1 MTTNPYSSLYCKF
14 PLMLRFLGSIPSGQF
29 HVEVSFWND
38 IQTPLPK
45 HIRDLHIIAIW
56 STKGRNCL
64 SACNK
69 NWLKDHAKDIPE
81 AKWEINPSTTP
92 TDRLPTAFIPL
103 LIHRTPY
110 PSALSTGKTPGLY
123 KVNKLP
129 SDRLHQTHKQGPQDK
144 ISTALITLG
153 IGWPASP
160 CSQLL
165 VQQPASCYLNL

>member
-1 MTTNPYSSLYCKF
+1 MFLPSWNKRMTTNPYSSLYCKF

-81 AKWEINPSTTP
+81 AKWEINYNHN
-92 TDRLPTAFIPL
+92 D
-103 LIHRTPY
+103 PY
-110 PSALSTGKTPGLY
+110 PSALSEKNPGLN
-123 KVNKLP
+123 KVRKLLN
-129 SDRLHQTHKQGPQDK
+129 DHFHQTPQGLQDK
-144 ISTALITLG
+144 VSTLDRPQSSDEATKHRSGPKLIRK
-153 IGWPASP
+153 
-160 CSQLL
+160 
-165 VQQPASCYLNL
+165 VQDWQERTYNDGSL